1 MALALAFGLRQVGS
15 GTAGPI
21 AMEDVPKQDVARL
34 TRISAAAITALIVDV
49 LGKSGLPPADAAQVA
64 ELMTEADLTGADA
77 HGVFRL
83 PQYVRRLRAGGV
95 NPRPDIRVERTALAT
110 ALVDGDNGMGHLV
123 VARAAATAIQLAR
136 EAGVAWVGARRSNH
150 AGAAGVYAAMP
161 LAHDMIGIYS
171 VVASANH
178 MPIWGGAETLLGTNP
193 LAVAIPAGAEAP
205 VVLDIATTVVSYG
218 TVKNY
223 KLQGKT
229 MPEGWMVDRH
239 DGRPLTD
246 PARSHEGLLLP
257 LGGYKGSGLAL
268 VLGLLA
274 GVLNGA
280 AFGRE
285 VFDFNANDDSQ
296 CNTGHFILALDIA
309 RFFAPA
315 DFKAEVDRHLRDLAA
330 SRPLPGFAAIR
341 LPGAERRL
349 RRAARLRD
357 GVPMPAGLIGQLDA
371 LAAEVGV
378 APLRER

>member
-1 MALALAFGLRQVGS
+1 MDDITTLQ
-15 GTAGPI
+15 
-21 AMEDVPKQDVARL
+21 
-34 TRISAAAITALIVDV
+34 RIPAAAISGLIADV
-49 LGKSGLPPADAAQVA
+49 LGKTGLPTADAAKVA

-83 PQYVRRLRAGGV
+83 PQYVRRLRAGGI
-95 NPRPDIRVERTALAT
+95 NSRPDIRVERTAPAT

-123 VARAAATAIQLAR
+123 MARAAATAIELAR
-136 EAGVAWVGARRSNH
+136 QTGVAWVGARRSNH

-161 LAHDMIGIYS
+161 LAQDMIGIYS

-178 MPIWGGAETLLGTNP
+178 MPVWGGAENLLGTNP
-193 LAVAIPAGAEAP
+193 LAVAIPAGREAA

-223 KLQGKT
+223 RLQGKT
-229 MPEGWMVDRH
+229 MPEGWMVSSR
-239 DGRPLTD
+239 DGQPLTD
-246 PARSHEGLLLP
+246 PARSNEGLLLP

-274 GVLNGA
+274 GPLNGA

-285 VFDFNANDDSQ
+285 VFDFNADDETA

-309 RFFAPA
+309 RFVPLA
-315 DFKAEVDRHLRDLAA
+315 DFKAEVDRHLRDLSA
-330 SRPLPGFAAIR
+330 SRTLPGFDAIR
-341 LPGAERRL
+341 LPGAERRR
-349 RRAARLRD
+349 RRAERLRE
-357 GVPMPAGLIGQLDA
+357 GVPVPRELIAQLDA

-378 APLRER
+378 APLRDR